1 MATNSTRWS
10 LVVSS
15 AIDKSLREFL
25 ASEGRAR
32 KGELSRFVEEAVRK
46 QIFDMTIEA
55 ARQRNKTGA
64 AETIDAEVDEAL
76 AWARTKRL

>member
-55 ARQRNKTGA
+55 ARQRNKNVA